1 MPQTLKTGA
10 RLAPERLEVGVG
22 PLASAGAAGPLAARL
37 RRLPG
42 VNQAIVNPITGSAV
56 VAFDPGATDAAAIL
70 EAIEDRESIDL
81 GRALVRWHVRIGG
94 TTCAS
99 CVRRIERAVEAVR
112 GVRRAALNP
121 AADSLTVEY
130 TPRHTDLEQVRAAVH
145 GEGFELS
152 AGPPPAVPA
161 EPGRPDDSSGREFA
175 ALMRKFWFS
184 AIVAIPVIVFSY
196 PKLFGLSRWLPPG
209 SVALQ
214 VVWALLGVGTLPVLA
229 YAGGHF
235 YRGAWSAF
243 RHHTADMNTLIAVGI
258 TAAWLY
264 STVAVLV
271 PSLFP
276 AAELTEVFY
285 DVSAVVVALV
295 VLGQALEVRAKGRS
309 SEAIKKLIG
318 LQPRSARVIRDG
330 RERDL
335 PLEEVVTGDVVLVR
349 PGAKVPVDGELL
361 DGASAVDESMVTG
374 ESLPLEKRPGDRVI
388 GATLNKTGS
397 FRFRRKLRSPCAC
410 VRRKCS

>member
-99 CVRRIERAVEAVR
+99 CVRRIERAVESVR

-152 AGPPPAVPA
+152 AGPPPPVPA

-175 ALMRKFWFS
+175 ALCGS
-184 AIVAIPVIVFSY
+184 S
-196 PKLFGLSRWLPPG
+196 GSR
-209 SVALQ
+209 
-214 VVWALLGVGTLPVLA
+214 
-229 YAGGHF
+229 
-235 YRGAWSAF
+235 
-243 RHHTADMNTLIAVGI
+243 
-258 TAAWLY
+258 
-264 STVAVLV
+264 
-271 PSLFP
+271 
-276 AAELTEVFY
+276 
-285 DVSAVVVALV
+285 
-295 VLGQALEVRAKGRS
+295 RS
-309 SEAIKKLIG
+309 S
-318 LQPRSARVIRDG
+318 
-330 RERDL
+330 
-335 PLEEVVTGDVVLVR
+335 
-349 PGAKVPVDGELL
+349 
-361 DGASAVDESMVTG
+361 
-374 ESLPLEKRPGDRVI
+374 
-388 GATLNKTGS
+388 
-397 FRFRRKLRSPCAC
+397 RSP
-410 VRRKCS
+410 